1 MNKSKKEREKLMET
15 ITQTNRTIL
24 FSEINPEKLNL
35 LTLIG
40 DVRGKTSLDD
50 DKIKE
55 INEMLLVESFAEFL
69 EKFAPVVYSWCDAKT
84 GSIQYSL
91 VKPENIPDN
100 CITEIPLNEMN
111 DLLNMLIT
119 LQGAKGAMGVANVD
133 FKFSNVLDMISPKKI
148 MEDIR
153 QVRKEIQY
161 TYGKYM
167 ELDDED
173 PKRLDMG
180 DQLNFQFE
188 QASHNYNNVLAMLPL
203 AIEDIKTRLL
213 LGSGESAQGGQEFK
227 AGLLSMGDDG
237 ELKIL
242 EMKQEEG
249 TQLAVVDDHINSSLV
264 QTFRD
269 DYDALNDT
277 PSDYVR
283 ELVVRTFCPLTS
295 TVESSV
301 DRELEVRNY
310 NTYLEFYKKSKD
322 DFVKAV
328 KPLIEKILGVKAFF
342 DQYQVKEKGMQPKL
356 LITNIPLEML
366 VKSSNLPRLL
376 TYLNTTNDKNEFE
389 NTLWFG
395 IVPDVELNQSGGGKL
410 QRMRF
415 AGNQKVKKPGT
426 NSMESLATLMN
437 AITPYKIT
445 TFFSFSTGEESTFS
459 YVATEGIGIFKDK
472 CTPLMKKEYSEF
484 VVPCIPNVTIIPK
497 DKSGLILDNRMVIDE
512 EGNVAL
518 SQEKEDIMKMWI
530 EGVYIGAAYGAA
542 GIAASWQ
549 CPEYLKQ
556 RFPNTSMEYPGVRY
570 DIEADDNALLV
581 TTSMTKE
588 ISGFTNAIKNSI
600 NNTGFGFVF
609 TSDNAQ
615 HKGRDIRNIMVYKA
629 RNLLSNGTEFE
640 PIYKTLVVTYIER
653 MLRFYSGDFK
663 QDKILKFFSNNPS
676 SQKSKW
682 DANRQYVNSLLQD
695 GDELDFNIDEKNG
708 ICNVQ
713 LTFSNTTRNLKVE
726 LTRKGQSA

>member
-1 MNKSKKEREKLMET
+1 MET

-24 FSEINPEKLNL
+24 FSEMNPEKLNL

-55 INEMLLVESFAEFL
+55 INETLLVESFEDFL
-69 EKFAPVVYSWCDAKT
+69 EKFAPVVYSWCDANT

-91 VKPENIPDN
+91 IKPENIPDN
-100 CITEIPLNEMN
+100 CITDIPLNEMN

-119 LQGAKGAMGVANVD
+119 LQDARGSLGVANVD
-133 FKFSNVLDMISPKKI
+133 FKFSNVLEMISPKKI

-153 QVRKEIQY
+153 QVRREIQY
-161 TYGKYM
+161 TYGNYM
-167 ELDDED
+167 GLDEGD
-173 PKRLDMG
+173 PKRLDLG
-180 DQLNFQFE
+180 DKLNYQFE

-213 LGSGESAQGGQEFK
+213 LGSGETAQRGQEFK

-249 TQLAVVDDHINSSLV
+249 TQLAIVDDHINTSLI

-277 PSDYVR
+277 RSDYVR

-295 TVESSV
+295 TMESSV
-301 DRELEVRNY
+301 DREVEVHNY

-342 DQYQVKEKGMQPKL
+342 DQYQVKEKGMQPRL
-356 LITNIPLEML
+356 LITNTPLEMMI
-366 VKSSNLPRLL
+366 KSSNLPRLI

-395 IVPDVELNQSGGGKL
+395 IVPDVELNQSGDGKL

-426 NSMESLATLMN
+426 NTMENLAILMN
-437 AITPYKIT
+437 AINPYKIT
-445 TFFSFSTGEESTFS
+445 TFFSFSTGEESTFN

-472 CTPLMKKEYSEF
+472 CAPLMKRDYSEF

-497 DKSGLILDNRMVIDE
+497 DKSGLILDKRMVIDHD
-512 EGNVAL
+512 GNVTL
-518 SQEKEDIMKMWI
+518 SEEKEDIMKMWI
-530 EGVYIGAAYGAA
+530 EGVYVGAAYGAA
-542 GIAASWQ
+542 GIAAAWQ

-556 RFPNTSMEYPGVRY
+556 RFPNTTMEYPGVRY
-570 DIEADDNALLV
+570 DIEAGDNALLV

-615 HKGRDIRNIMVYKA
+615 HKGKEIKNVMVYKA

-640 PIYKTLVVTYIER
+640 PIYKTLLVTYIER

-663 QDKILKFFSNNPS
+663 QDKILQFFSNNPS

-695 GDELDFNIDEKNG
+695 GDELDFSIDEKNG
-708 ICNVQ
+708 ICNIQ

-726 LTRKGQSA
+726 LTRKGQIA

>member
-1 MNKSKKEREKLMET
+1 MET

-24 FSEINPEKLNL
+24 FSEMNPEKLNL

-55 INEMLLVESFAEFL
+55 INETLLVESFEDFL
-69 EKFAPVVYSWCDAKT
+69 EKFAPVVYSWCDANT
-84 GSIQYSL
+84 GNIQYNL
-91 VKPENIPDN
+91 IKPENIPDN

-119 LQGAKGAMGVANVD
+119 LQDARGSLGVANVD
-133 FKFSNVLDMISPKKI
+133 FKFSNVLEMISPKKI

-153 QVRKEIQY
+153 QVRREIQY
-161 TYGKYM
+161 TYGNYM
-167 ELDDED
+167 GLDEED
-173 PKRLDMG
+173 PKRLDLG
-180 DQLNFQFE
+180 DKLNYQFE

-213 LGSGESAQGGQEFK
+213 LGSGETAQRGQEFK

-249 TQLAVVDDHINSSLV
+249 TQLAIVDDHINTSLI

-269 DYDALNDT
+269 DYDALNENR
-277 PSDYVR
+277 SDYVR
-283 ELVVRTFCPLTS
+283 ELVVRTFCPLSS

-301 DRELEVRNY
+301 DREVEVHNY

-342 DQYQVKEKGMQPKL
+342 DQYQVKEKGMQPRL
-356 LITNIPLEML
+356 LITNTPLEMMI
-366 VKSSNLPRLL
+366 KSSNLPRLI

-395 IVPDVELNQSGGGKL
+395 IVPDVELNQSGDGKL

-426 NSMESLATLMN
+426 NTMENLAILMN
-437 AITPYKIT
+437 AINPYKIT
-445 TFFSFSTGEESTFS
+445 TFFSFSTGEESTFN
-459 YVATEGIGIFKDK
+459 YIATEGIGIFKDK
-472 CTPLMKKEYSEF
+472 CTPLMKRDYSEF

-497 DKSGLILDNRMVIDE
+497 DKSGLILDKRMVINE
-512 EGNVAL
+512 NGNVTL
-518 SQEKEDIMKMWI
+518 SEEKEDIMKMWI
-530 EGVYIGAAYGAA
+530 EGVYVGAAYGAA
-542 GIAASWQ
+542 GIAAAWQ

-556 RFPNTSMEYPGVRY
+556 RFPNTTMEYPGVRY
-570 DIEADDNALLV
+570 DIEAGDNALLV

-615 HKGRDIRNIMVYKA
+615 HKGKEIKNVMVYKA

-640 PIYKTLVVTYIER
+640 PIYKTLLVTYIER

-663 QDKILKFFSNNPS
+663 QDKILQFFSNNPS

-695 GDELDFNIDEKNG
+695 GDELDFSIDEKNG
-708 ICNVQ
+708 ICNIQ

-726 LTRKGQSA
+726 LTRKGQTA

>member
-1 MNKSKKEREKLMET
+1 MET

-24 FSEINPEKLNL
+24 FSEMNPEKLNL

-55 INEMLLVESFAEFL
+55 INETLLVESFEDFL
-69 EKFAPVVYSWCDAKT
+69 KKFAPVVYSWCDANT
-84 GSIQYSL
+84 GNIQYSL
-91 VKPENIPDN
+91 IKPENIPDN

-119 LQGAKGAMGVANVD
+119 LQDAKGSLGVANVD
-133 FKFSNVLDMISPKKI
+133 FKFSNVLEMISPKKI

-167 ELDDED
+167 ELEEED

-180 DQLNFQFE
+180 DKLNYQFE
-188 QASHNYNNVLAMLPL
+188 QASNNYNNVLAMLPL

-213 LGSGESAQGGQEFK
+213 LGSGETAQKGQEFK
-227 AGLLSMGDDG
+227 AGLLSMGEDG

-249 TQLAVVDDHINSSLV
+249 TQLAIVDDHINTSLIE
-264 QTFRD
+264 TFQD
-269 DYDALNDT
+269 DYDALNEN
-277 PSDYVR
+277 PSPYVR
-283 ELVVRTFCPLTS
+283 DLVVRTFCPLSS
-295 TVESSV
+295 TMESKV
-301 DRELEVRNY
+301 DRETEVHNY

-356 LITNIPLEML
+356 LITNTPLEMM

-395 IVPDVELNQSGGGKL
+395 IVPDVELNQSGAGKL
-410 QRMRF
+410 QRTRF
-415 AGNQKVKKPGT
+415 AGNQKEKKPGT
-426 NSMESLATLMN
+426 NTMENLAILMN
-437 AITPYKIT
+437 AINPYKIT
-445 TFFSFSTGEESTFS
+445 TFFSFSTGEESTFN
-459 YVATEGIGIFKDK
+459 YVATEGIGLFKDK
-472 CTPLMKKEYSEF
+472 CAPLMRKDYSEF

-497 DKSGLILDNRMVIDE
+497 DKSGLVLDKRMVIDDG
-512 EGNVAL
+512 GNVAL
-518 SQEKEDIMKMWI
+518 SEEKEDVMRMWI
-530 EGVYIGAAYGAA
+530 EGVYVGAAYGAA
-542 GIAASWQ
+542 GIVSAWQ
-549 CPEYLKQ
+549 CPQYLKQ
-556 RFPNTSMEYPGVRY
+556 RFPNTTMEYPGVRY
-570 DIEADDNALLV
+570 DIEAGDNALLV

-615 HKGRDIRNIMVYKA
+615 HKGKEIKNVMVYKA

-640 PIYKTLVVTYIER
+640 PIYKTLLVTYIER

-663 QDKILKFFSNNPS
+663 QDKILQFFSNNPS

-695 GDELDFNIDEKNG
+695 GDELDYTIDEKNG
-708 ICNVQ
+708 ICNIQ

>member
-1 MNKSKKEREKLMET
+1 MET

-24 FSEINPEKLNL
+24 FSEMNPEKLNL

-55 INEMLLVESFAEFL
+55 INETLLVESFEEFL
-69 EKFAPVVYSWCDAKT
+69 EKFAPVVYSWCDANT

-91 VKPENIPDN
+91 VNPENIPDN

-119 LQGAKGAMGVANVD
+119 LQDAKGSLGVANVD

-153 QVRKEIQY
+153 QVRREVQY
-161 TYGKYM
+161 TYGQYM
-167 ELDDED
+167 ELDEED
-173 PKRLDMG
+173 PKRLDLG
-180 DQLNFQFE
+180 DKLNYQFE

-213 LGSGESAQGGQEFK
+213 LGDGETAQSGQEFK

-249 TQLAVVDDHINSSLV
+249 TQLAIVDDQINTSLI

-269 DYDALNDT
+269 DYDALNENQ
-277 PSDYVR
+277 SDYVR
-283 ELVVRTFCPLTS
+283 ELVVRTFCPLGS

-301 DRELEVRNY
+301 DREAEVNNY

-342 DQYQVKEKGMQPKL
+342 DQYRVKEKGMQPKL
-356 LITNIPLEML
+356 LITNTPLEMM

-389 NTLWFG
+389 NTIWFG
-395 IVPDVELNQSGGGKL
+395 IVPDVELNQSGDGKL

-437 AITPYKIT
+437 AINPYKIT
-445 TFFSFSTGEESTFS
+445 TFFSFSTGEESTFN
-459 YVATEGIGIFKDK
+459 YVATEGIGMFKDK

-484 VVPCIPNVTIIPK
+484 VVPCIPNITIIPK
-497 DKSGLILDNRMVIDE
+497 DKSGLILDKRMVIDDN
-512 EGNVAL
+512 GNVAL
-518 SQEKEDIMKMWI
+518 SREKEDVMKMWI
-530 EGVYIGAAYGAA
+530 EGVYVGAAYGAA

-570 DIEADDNALLV
+570 DIETGDNALLV

-615 HKGRDIRNIMVYKA
+615 HKGKEIKNVMVYKA

-640 PIYKTLVVTYIER
+640 PIYKTLLVTYIER
-653 MLRFYSGDFK
+653 ILRFYSGDFK
-663 QDKILKFFSNNPS
+663 KDKILQFFSNNPN

-682 DANRQYVNSLLQD
+682 DASREYVNSLLQD
-695 GDELDFNIDEKNG
+695 GDELDYSIDDKNG
-708 ICNVQ
+708 ICNIQ

-726 LTRKGQSA
+726 LTRKGQTA

>member
-1 MNKSKKEREKLMET
+1 MET

-24 FSEINPEKLNL
+24 FSEMNPEKLNL

-55 INEMLLVESFAEFL
+55 INEALLVESFEDFL
-69 EKFAPVVYSWCDAKT
+69 KKFSPVVYSWCDANT
-84 GSIQYSL
+84 GNIQYSL
-91 VKPENIPDN
+91 IKPENIPDN

-119 LQGAKGAMGVANVD
+119 LQGAKGSLGVANVD
-133 FKFSNVLDMISPKKI
+133 FKFSNVLEMISPKKI

-153 QVRKEIQY
+153 QVRREIQY

-167 ELDDED
+167 ELDEED

-180 DQLNFQFE
+180 DKLNYQFE
-188 QASHNYNNVLAMLPL
+188 QASCNYNNVLAMLPL

-213 LGSGESAQGGQEFK
+213 LGNGETAQKGQEFK

-249 TQLAVVDDHINSSLV
+249 TQLAIVDDQINTSLI

-269 DYDALNDT
+269 DYDALNENQ
-277 PSDYVR
+277 SDYVR
-283 ELVVRTFCPLTS
+283 ELVVRTFCPLSS
-295 TVESSV
+295 TMESAV
-301 DRELEVRNY
+301 DREVEVHNY

-342 DQYQVKEKGMQPKL
+342 DQYQAKEKGMQPKL
-356 LITNIPLEML
+356 LITNIPLEMM

-395 IVPDVELNQSGGGKL
+395 IVPDVELNQSGDGKL

-426 NSMESLATLMN
+426 NSMENLAILMN
-437 AITPYKIT
+437 AINPYKIT
-445 TFFSFSTGEESTFS
+445 TFFSFSTGEESTFN

-472 CTPLMKKEYSEF
+472 CAPLMKKDYSEF

-497 DKSGLILDNRMVIDE
+497 DKSGLVLDKRMVIDDD
-512 EGNVAL
+512 GNVAL
-518 SQEKEDIMKMWI
+518 SEEKEDIMRMWI
-530 EGVYIGAAYGAA
+530 EGVYVGAAYGAA
-542 GIAASWQ
+542 GIAAAWQ

-556 RFPNTSMEYPGVRY
+556 RFPNTTMEYPGVRY
-570 DIEADDNALLV
+570 DIEAGDNALLV

-615 HKGRDIRNIMVYKA
+615 HKGREIKNVMVYKA

-640 PIYKTLVVTYIER
+640 PIYKTLLVTYIER

-663 QDKILKFFSNNPS
+663 QDKILQFFSNNPN

-695 GDELDFNIDEKNG
+695 GDELDYSIDEKNG
-708 ICNVQ
+708 ICNIQ
-713 LTFSNTTRNLKVE
+713 LTFSNTIRNLKVE
-726 LTRKGQSA
+726 LTRKGQTA

>member
-1 MNKSKKEREKLMET
+1 MET

-55 INEMLLVESFAEFL
+55 INELLLVESFEDFL

-91 VKPENIPDN
+91 VNPENIPDN
-100 CITEIPLNEMN
+100 CITKIPLNEMN

-119 LQGAKGAMGVANVD
+119 LQDSKGALGVANVD

-153 QVRKEIQY
+153 QVRREIQY

-173 PKRLDMG
+173 PKRLDTG
-180 DQLNFQFE
+180 DKLNYQFE
-188 QASHNYNNVLAMLPL
+188 QASQNYNNVLAMLPL

-213 LGSGESAQGGQEFK
+213 LGSGEKSQGSQEFK
-227 AGLLSMGDDG
+227 AGLLSMGNDG

-249 TQLAVVDDHINSSLV
+249 TQLAVVDDHINTSLI

-269 DYDALNDT
+269 DYDALNGE

-301 DRELEVRNY
+301 DREVEVRNY

-328 KPLIEKILGVKAFF
+328 KPLIEKILGVKSYF

-356 LITNIPLEML
+356 LITNTPLELM

-389 NTLWFG
+389 NTIWFG
-395 IVPDVELNQSGGGKL
+395 IVPDVELNQTGGGKL

-437 AITPYKIT
+437 AINPYKIT

-459 YVATEGIGIFKDK
+459 YVATEGIGVFKDK
-472 CTPLMKKEYSEF
+472 CSPLMKKEYSEF

-497 DKSGLILDNRMVIDE
+497 DKSGLILDKRMVINE
-512 EGNVAL
+512 EGAVAL
-518 SQEKEDIMKMWI
+518 SEEKEDTMKMWI

-542 GIAASWQ
+542 GISSAWQ

-556 RFPNTSMEYPGVRY
+556 RFKNTTMEYPGVRY
-570 DIEADDNALLV
+570 DIEAGDNALLV

-588 ISGFTNAIKNSI
+588 ISGFTNTIKNSI

-615 HKGRDIRNIMVYKA
+615 HKGVEIKNIMVYKA
-629 RNLLSNGTEFE
+629 RNLLSNGMEFE

-663 QDKILKFFSNNPS
+663 QDKILSFFSNNPN

-695 GDELDFNIDEKNG
+695 GDELDFSIDEKNG

-726 LTRKGQSA
+726 LTRKGQTA